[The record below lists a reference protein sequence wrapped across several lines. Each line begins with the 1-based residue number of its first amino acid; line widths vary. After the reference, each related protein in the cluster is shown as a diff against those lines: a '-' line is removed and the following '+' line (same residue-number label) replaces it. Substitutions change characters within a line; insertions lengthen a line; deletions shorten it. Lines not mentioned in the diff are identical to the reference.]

1 MDFSLS
7 EDQRAIAEMA
17 GSVFRDYCSDE
28 RLRDYDLTQPPFMHE
43 LWQTCIETG
52 LHGLAIPD
60 AFGGTGM
67 GITDLFCVL
76 KAQGAGLAHVPL
88 WQHQLAAAC
97 LAVFAGDDQREVIEQ
112 AAAGSHLLSVSLN
125 GLSASQGVNL
135 RLQQQDSHWV
145 LKGHVGA
152 VDFAAQANQLLVLAE
167 APDGIRLVLLDR
179 QAEGVELVTG
189 VSNHGQ
195 AIADVICQQVC
206 INANQVLPEP
216 AVAWLEQ
223 RAIAA
228 VASLQ
233 LGVSEEQLRRTVE
246 YVNERVQ
253 FGRPIGT
260 FQAVQMEMA
269 NGHMALEALRS
280 SLYQLC
286 DRLDSELPC
295 DSEALATRFLATE
308 AAHLVGH
315 KAQHVHG
322 GIGVDL
328 TFPIHRFL
336 YWSRYL
342 SVVLGGSAATLE
354 RLGDWLANNDKL
366 GWKYDLDENQ
376 SHC

>member
-17 GSVFRDYCSDE
+17 ESVFRDYCDDE
-28 RLRDYDLTQPPFMHE
+28 RMREFDLDQQPYMQA
-43 LWQTCIETG
+43 LWQTCIQTG

-60 AFGGTGM
+60 AYGGTGM
-67 GITDLFCVL
+67 GLTDLYCVL
-76 KAQGAGLAHVPL
+76 KAQGSGLAHVPL
-88 WQHQLAAAC
+88 WQHQLSASC
-97 LAVFAGDDQREVIEQ
+97 LASFAGDQQRELIEQ
-112 AAAGSHLLSVSLN
+112 AAAARKLLSVSLN
-125 GLSASQGVNL
+125 GLASSQGVTL
-135 RLQQQDSHWV
+135 SIQQQDNHWV
-145 LKGHVGA
+145 LTGNVGA
-152 VDFAAQANQLLVLAE
+152 VDLGAE
-167 APDGIRLVLLDR
+167 ADYLLLPASSENGIQLVLLDTR
-179 QAEGVELVTG
+179 AEGVELVEG
-189 VSNHGQ
+189 VYTHGL
-195 AIADVICQQVC
+195 AVADVVC
-206 INANQVLPEP
+206 REVCLGLDQVLPV
-216 AVAWLEQ
+216 AATAWLEQ

-228 VASLQ
+228 VAALQ

-253 FGRPIGT
+253 FDRPIGS

-269 NGHMALEALRS
+269 DAHMSLEALRS
-280 SLYQLC
+280 ALFQLC
-286 DRLDSELPC
+286 DRLDSDLPC
-295 DSEALATRFLATE
+295 DSEALATRYLATE

-328 TFPIHRFL
+328 TYPIHRFL